1 MPTGTKKKSEA
12 SNSLSPSSSAV
23 LTPSPLPASSLESE
37 LARGLKLTEEL
48 TSSTSTSTTESA
60 CKTSNRS
67 NIQPNKQGITV
78 LFEVDLQYAPLAED
92 ADASATKRKCHLPS
106 CPVTDGSSS
115 TPLASCAQCKTV
127 RYCGRV
133 HQTQDWKLGHK
144 HECAQWKTLRAMAV
158 AAEVLASAEL
168 KGGAD
173 EEEAGL
179 NESKSNNTSTPST
192 STASVESKAIYDE
205 DIASPP
211 STDTSSFPAAT
222 RATASTFPLP
232 LNFDRQDIAC
242 KLLCKIRLHLGPYTI
257 AHYDKQG
264 RGFAFVQSTAT
275 AHDLF
280 IARPI
285 TSKGR
290 PLERSVLI
298 HFLTWGEFISVVLED
313 DFEYTVA
320 REPLQEALAVYDPE
334 DEYVVLLKLRC
345 GFLAVMR
352 VPLVPDA
359 RACRKLAEDYQWADR
374 TSVKLELD

>member
-1 MPTGTKKKSEA
+1 M
-12 SNSLSPSSSAV
+12 
-23 LTPSPLPASSLESE
+23 
-37 LARGLKLTEEL
+37 
-48 TSSTSTSTTESA
+48 
-60 CKTSNRS
+60 
-67 NIQPNKQGITV
+67 
-78 LFEVDLQYAPLAED
+78 
-92 ADASATKRKCHLPS
+92 
-106 CPVTDGSSS
+106 
-115 TPLASCAQCKTV
+115 
-127 RYCGRV
+127 
-133 HQTQDWKLGHK
+133 
-144 HECAQWKTLRAMAV
+144 